1 MNAVTLMKSLVK
13 LTPHISILVLSLLW
27 AYLTLGLRVRQ
38 TRRAFEEQ
46 LISEGMSKEDA
57 KRLSACYQEL
67 KDNLSVTVKEGLVR
81 GFSSNRWNHE

>member
-1 MNAVTLMKSLVK
+1 MIQ

-38 TRRAFEEQ
+38 TRRAFERQ

-57 KRLSACYQEL
+57 KRLSACYQDL
-67 KDNLSVTVKEGLVR
+67 KDNLSATVKESLVS
-81 GFSSNRWNHE
+81 GFSSSRWNHE